1 MKFKTF
7 LAVGCWLIAYSFV
20 NGQSISIDTCY
31 QMAKDN
37 YPRIKQFGL
46 IEQSEKF
53 NLSNANKAYLPQF
66 SLNAQATYQSDV
78 TEIPADFLDKLGQMT
93 GQNLAIPSVNRDQ
106 YKVVAELSQVVWD
119 GGVTYSQKDNI
130 KASSEVEKQSLEVD
144 LYAIRDRVNQLFFG
158 ILLLNEQMI
167 QLDILQDELQTNYDK
182 VQAFIQNGIANQ
194 TDADMIKVEQLK
206 TKQRKSE
213 LSAAQMSY
221 KRMLSAMTGNP
232 TVLTGTLQKPDDLM
246 PHNDNT
252 SNNRP
257 ELKLFEAQTHLLGSQ
272 ESLLKSSNLP
282 KVGLF
287 AQGGYGN
294 PGLNMFEPGFTPFY
308 IVGAR
313 LSWNFGGLY
322 TQKNNLNKIAVGKQ
336 QVEIQKETFLFNVNL
351 KVLQQKTEI
360 EKIKEQINSDNEIV
374 ILRTGIKQSVEKRLE
389 NGTSTVTDLVREM
402 NAESAAIA
410 EKSLHEIQLLMAIYN
425 LKNSTNN

>member
-37 YPRIKQFGL
+37 YPKIKQFGL

-78 TEIPADFLDKLGQMT
+78 TEIPPDFLDKLGQMI

-206 TKQRKSE
+206 TKQRKAE

-221 KRMLSAMTGNP
+221 KRMLSAMTGNSI
-232 TVLTGTLQKPDDLM
+232 VLTGTLQKPDDLM
-246 PHNDNT
+246 FHSDNT

-374 ILRTGIKQSVEKRLE
+374 TLRTGIKKSVEKRLE

>member
-1 MKFKTF
+1 
-7 LAVGCWLIAYSFV
+7 
-20 NGQSISIDTCY
+20 
-31 QMAKDN
+31 
-37 YPRIKQFGL
+37 
-46 IEQSEKF
+46 
-53 NLSNANKAYLPQF
+53 
-66 SLNAQATYQSDV
+66 
-78 TEIPADFLDKLGQMT
+78 
-93 GQNLAIPSVNRDQ
+93 
-106 YKVVAELSQVVWD
+106 
-119 GGVTYSQKDNI
+119 
-130 KASSEVEKQSLEVD
+130 VEKQSLAVD

-206 TKQRKSE
+206 TKQRKAE
-213 LSAAQMSY
+213 LSAAQMAY
-221 KRMLSAMTGNP
+221 KRMLSAMTGNSI
-232 TVLTGTLQKPDDLM
+232 VLTGTFQKPDDLV
-246 PHNDNT
+246 PHNDN
-252 SNNRP
+252 SPNNRP

-336 QVEIQKETFLFNVNL
+336 QVEIQKETFLFNINL

-360 EKIKEQINSDNEIV
+360 KKIKEQIDSDNEIV
-374 ILRTGIKQSVEKRLE
+374 TLRTNIKKSVEKRLE